1 MSALAD
7 WQDGLARG
15 LLRLDEEGLRRR
27 PSLARGI
34 DFCSNDYLGL
44 GRDGDLAL
52 SLARRIQAAATEAP
66 EALFAPASRL
76 LSGDTVLHREIEAR
90 LAGFKG
96 TEAAL
101 LFPSGYQANLAL
113 LTSILGPAD
122 RALSDEL
129 NHASLIDGL
138 RLSGCRRCV
147 VPHLDLAAYERRLA
161 EPSPGGRTVVVV
173 ESLFS
178 MDGDMAPLAALE
190 ALCARHGALLI
201 VDDAHATG
209 LYGDERGSGLV
220 EAHHLERRVAASVT
234 TFGKALAVQGA
245 CIAGSRS
252 LVDWVVNRARPFIF
266 STAVSPVLLHALA
279 ASLDR
284 LAEVPAR
291 RSPGEGPE
299 GGVRGRAVRL
309 RRRLA
314 EQGLDAGTGDSPIVP
329 VVLGSNARALAV
341 AEAVRQAGFDVRAV
355 RPPTVPA
362 GTARLRLS
370 VHADHSE
377 AEIDGLAAA
386 IGRAIRQM
394 GGPANGPLGDPLGD
408 QVPA

>member
-1 MSALAD
+1 MSVLAE
-7 WQDGLARG
+7 WEGELARALQALDAQG
-15 LLRLDEEGLRRR
+15 LYRR
-27 PSLARGI
+27 PALSCGL

-44 GRDGDLAL
+44 ARDPVLARNV
-52 SLARRIQAAATEAP
+52 ARRITAAAAEAP
-66 EALFAPASRL
+66 GALFAPASRL
-76 LSGDTVLHREIEAR
+76 LSGDTALHRELEAR
-90 LAGFKG
+90 LADFKG

-113 LTSILGPAD
+113 LTAILGPAD

-129 NHASLIDGL
+129 DHASLIDGL

-147 VPHLDLAAYERRLA
+147 VPHLDLTAYERLLA

-178 MDGDMAPLAALE
+178 MDGDAAPLAELQG
-190 ALCARHGALLI
+190 LCERYGALLV

-209 LYGDERGSGLV
+209 VYGDERGSGLL
-220 EAHHLERRVAASVT
+220 EAHRLERRVAASVT

-252 LVDWVVNRARPFIF
+252 LIDWIVNRGRPFVF
-266 STAVSPVLLHALA
+266 TTAVAPVLLHAIA

-284 LAEVPAR
+284 LAEVPGR
-291 RSPGEGPE
+291 RAPGEGAA
-299 GGVRGRAVRL
+299 GGVRGRAARL

-314 EQGLDAGTGDSPIVP
+314 EQGVDVAPGDSPIVP
-329 VVLGSNARALAV
+329 VVLGSNTRALAV
-341 AEAVRQAGFDVRAV
+341 AAAVRAEGFDVRAV
-355 RPPTVPA
+355 RPPTVPE
-362 GTARLRLS
+362 GTSRLRLS

-377 AEIDGLAAA
+377 AEIDALAAA
-386 IGRAIRQM
+386 IGQ
-394 GGPANGPLGDPLGD
+394 ANS
-408 QVPA
+408 QVRP